1 MFGEINKNTLDEKNR
16 ELLIHNK
23 KLSDIIFDVDVLHY
37 RRINIE
43 EATKFNQYLKK
54 INSELLYK
62 LEDIYDI

>member
-1 MFGEINKNTLDEKNR
+1 MFGEIDKNVLDEKNK
-16 ELLIHNK
+16 ELLIQNK

-37 RRINIE
+37 KRRNIE

-54 INSELLYK
+54 INAELVYK